1 MKRLFSFFI
10 ISILLVSTSVAS
22 AEYREESIDNDYKS
36 EIEALANEGKFLVL
50 FFKQSGC
57 PYCDKMRVRVHPSAK
72 VMEYFTDHFVMM
84 ESDIKGN
91 LDVVMPDGTE
101 GTERDFAKKIRVR
114 ATPVFIF
121 YDKDGAA
128 ALRTTGFLDSKRF
141 YLAGKYIVEGV
152 HKTKKSF
159 FRYVQDQN

>member
-1 MKRLFSFFI
+1 MKRLFSFVLL
-10 ISILLVSTSVAS
+10 SILLLGTNVAS
-22 AEYREESIDNDYKS
+22 AEYREESIDNDYQS
-36 EIEALANEGKFLVL
+36 EIEALAGEGKFLVL
-50 FFKQSGC
+50 FFKQAGC
-57 PYCDKMRVRVHPSAK
+57 PYCDKMRARVHPSAK
-72 VMEYFTDHFVMM
+72 VMEYFTSNFIMM

-121 YDKDGAA
+121 YDKDGTA

-141 YLAGKYIVEGV
+141 YLAGKYVVEGV
-152 HKTKKSF
+152 YKTDQSF

>member
-1 MKRLFSFFI
+1 LKRLFPFFLLL
-10 ISILLVSTSVAS
+10 ILLVSTSVVS
-22 AEYREESIDNDYKS
+22 AEYREESIDNDYQS
-36 EIEALANEGKFLVL
+36 EIKALAGEGKLLVL
-50 FFKQSGC
+50 FFKQAGC

-91 LDVVMPDGTE
+91 LDVVMPDGTK

-114 ATPVFIF
+114 ATPVFVF
-121 YDKDGAA
+121 YDKDGTT

-141 YLAGKYIVEGV
+141 YLAGKYVVEGV
-152 HKTKKSF
+152 HKTDKSF
-159 FRYVQDQN
+159 FRYVQDHN

>member
-1 MKRLFSFFI
+1 MKRLFPFFLLL
-10 ISILLVSTSVAS
+10 ILLVSTSVVS
-22 AEYREESIDNDYKS
+22 AEYREESIDNDYQS
-36 EIEALANEGKFLVL
+36 EIKALAGEGKFLVL
-50 FFKQSGC
+50 FFKQAGC
-57 PYCDKMRVRVHPSAK
+57 PYCDKMQVRVHPSAK
-72 VMEYFTDHFVMM
+72 VMKYFTDHFVMM

-121 YDKDGAA
+121 YDKDGTA

-141 YLAGKYIVEGV
+141 YLAGKYVVEGV
-152 HKTKKSF
+152 HKTDKSF